1 MGDFISNYFAFY
13 FLHLSME
20 QEQGN
25 IYGTRTGKFTYSI
38 IDDIISF
45 GCD

>member
-25 IYGTRTGKFTYSI
+25 VNNLGKCLKIF
-38 IDDIISF
+38 
-45 GCD
+45 